1 MAGKKTEY
9 EIALL
14 VGGKVQSSFGS
25 SIKNVENGINSINNM
40 AHTAAAAITAAFAT
54 VQVGQ
59 FVEGA
64 VSTYSSFEQAMAT
77 TAATAKASQ
86 ADYERLEEAA
96 LAMGKAT
103 TKTATESAEALGYMA
118 LAGWDVDTSI
128 AALEPVLRLSEATQ
142 MDLARSSDLVTD
154 SMSALGLSVDSL
166 GEYLDVCTAAN
177 NNANTTAE
185 ALMEAFIGCGGAAK
199 TVGADMIDMATALGV
214 LANNGTKGAEAGT
227 ALNSMLVRIS
237 SKDTAIKAMKQ
248 LGVSAF
254 DASGNFIGLNEVL
267 VQLSDSMANLTTEQ
281 KTAYMSDIAG
291 TNYYT
296 EMSYLLNSV
305 KESADGTASAW
316 DTLSTSLENSD
327 GALMDMAATVTDT
340 LSTSFQ
346 ILNSATEDA
355 QIHLVDAFGDDL
367 KGVVLN
373 LAEFIPTVTE
383 DFIRFAD
390 KSELKIS
397 KVFGTIQK
405 GASKAW
411 NVLTDFGEGFL
422 ENYDTIEN
430 VIVGIGTAFVSYKV
444 ISYLIEGASAVYG
457 FGQALMA
464 MSPSNLAVFGIT
476 AAATAIVGVTAAI
489 KNAEKQAANNDL
501 AEHFGNIALSLEDV
515 SEVAEYIVSSDNL
528 NRIQESLDAFSE
540 LDGIRS
546 SMEQSIKDI
555 NKKNWKISIGLELSE
570 DEKEAYI
577 ADVENYI
584 SQANEYF
591 LQERYAANINFS
603 AFDDGSVE
611 RHNIISQLNS
621 FYDDVYTE
629 LQGAGKRLSN
639 AVNTG
644 FEDNLLD
651 IDESEAIIRAQE
663 AMAHVMDQ
671 LATSEFDAKL
681 EIMGR
686 KFSGENLD
694 AESFQALQEELEAQV
709 ETARKGYEE
718 AWQHNL
724 ANAKAA
730 LDYGSITQEQ
740 YDTATDE
747 FYSDYLS
754 KVTELELK
762 AHNFQLDTI
771 GQAYG
776 EEFEKFNSH
785 TAEVLEK
792 YQGENYRDAFNNRT
806 EQVLLSIMEDTWDSG
821 IPKDTKQALSS
832 LLDAMEP
839 STTELQKLEQQW
851 KEAGLEVPTE
861 ITQSL
866 ARTNAYGA
874 MTVYQN
880 KWGLGLEQSG
890 DTQALYDYLL
900 QTIVDDSNYSYIERA
915 MSKNGFT
922 LPEATVEE
930 TPNVLPIAFEGRNIY
945 SDSYLQDVFLQGF
958 DGIYS
963 YSNDYLQDT
972 FSKGFDVSADV
983 KINLNPV
990 FKGEFWDT
998 QGRTTAY
1005 NAELES
1011 IRKNTNWQTAINDNN
1026 PRLIGH
1032 ADGGIFNVPHVARFC
1047 EEGPE
1052 AAIPL
1057 DGSSNAISLWQKVG
1071 MLLGVFDGGM
1081 TRSRGSELYSE
1092 ISSYETTNNTTNES
1106 SESKQFV
1113 FSPKITIEGNAS
1125 REDVDSAL
1133 SLSMEQFRDMMEQY
1147 IAERNRVSFS

>member
-25 SIKNVENGINSINNM
+25 SIKNVESGINSLNNM

-86 ADYERLEEAA
+86 ADYVRLEEAA

-142 MDLARSSDLVTD
+142 MDLVRSSDLVTD

-237 SKDTAIKAMKQ
+237 SKDTAIKAMKD

-267 VQLSDSMANLTTEQ
+267 VQLSDAMANLTTEQ
-281 KTAYMSDIAG
+281 QTAYMSDIAG

-411 NVLTDFGEGFL
+411 NVLTGLGEGFL

-430 VIVGIGTAFVSYKV
+430 VIVGIGSAFVSYKV
-444 ISYLIEGASAVYG
+444 ISLLVKGTSAVYG
-457 FGQALMA
+457 FSRAIQAMA
-464 MSPSNLAVFGIT
+464 VSNPVVFGIT
-476 AAATAIVGVTAAI
+476 AATTAIVGVTTAI
-489 KNAEKQAANNDL
+489 KNAEKQAANSNL
-501 AEHFGNIALSLEDV
+501 EEHFGNIALSLQDV

-546 SMEQSIKDI
+546 SMEKSIKDI

-591 LQERYAANINFS
+591 HQERYSANISLS
-603 AFDDGSVE
+603 AFDDGSIE
-611 RHNIISQLNS
+611 RHNIISNLNS

-629 LQGAGKRLSN
+629 LQGAGKRLGD
-639 AVNTG
+639 AVTEG
-644 FEDNLLD
+644 FEDNFLAF
-651 IDESEAIIRAQE
+651 DETQAIIQAQE
-663 AMAHVMDQ
+663 SMARVMNS

-681 EIMGR
+681 EIMDR
-686 KFSGENLD
+686 KFSADNLD
-694 AESFQALQEELEAQV
+694 AESYAVLQEEIEAQL
-709 ETARKGYEE
+709 EDAISGFEE
-718 AWQHNL
+718 AWMYNL
-724 ANAKAA
+724 SIAKAA
-730 LDYGSITQEQ
+730 LANGSITQEE
-740 YDTATDE
+740 YDESANE
-747 FYSDYLS
+747 FYKDYLNN
-754 KVTELELK
+754 VTDAELK
-762 AHNFQLDTI
+762 AYNFLLDTI

-776 EEFEKFNSH
+776 DDIDKFNSH
-785 TAEVLEK
+785 IADVLEK
-792 YQGENYRDAFNNRT
+792 YQGENYKDALNNNP
-806 EQVLLSIMEDTWDSG
+806 EHLMQSIMQDAWDNS
-821 IPKDTKQALSS
+821 ISQDTKQAMSS
-832 LLDAMEP
+832 LLDAMET
-839 STTELQKLEQQW
+839 STDEIQKLEQQW
-851 KEAGLEVPTE
+851 KEAGFEVPTG

-866 ARTNAYGA
+866 ARTDEYGA
-874 MTVYQN
+874 MTVFQN
-880 KWGLGLEQSG
+880 AWGYGQRG
-890 DTQALYDYLL
+890 DKQALYDYLL
-900 QTIVDDSNYSYIERA
+900 QTIVDDSNYAYMEKA
-915 MSKNGFT
+915 MRKKGVA
-922 LPEATVEE
+922 LPKSTVEE
-930 TPNVLPIAFEGRNIY
+930 ATNVLPIAFEGRNIY
-945 SDSYLQDVFLQGF
+945 SDSYLQDVFSEGIE
-958 DGIYS
+958 GIYS
-963 YSNDYLQDT
+963 YSNDYLQDM

-983 KINLNPV
+983 NINLNPV
-990 FKGEFWDT
+990 FNGAFWNT
-998 QGRTTAY
+998 QGRTAAY
-1005 NAELES
+1005 NADLES
-1011 IRKNTNWQTAINDNN
+1011 IRKNTSWRTVINDNN

-1032 ADGGIFNVPHVARFC
+1032 ADGGIFNVPHVAWFA
-1047 EEGPE
+1047 EDGPE

-1071 MLLGVFDGGM
+1071 MLLGVLDGGM
-1081 TRSRGSELYSE
+1081 TRSRGSELYNE